1 MQTYNIVTPVYAQ
14 LQYCNSS
21 SHTVAPFVIYD
32 VTTIET
38 TVKSYITKYGFE

>member
-1 MQTYNIVTPVYAQ
+1 MHRYNTVTPLYTQ
-14 LQYCNSS
+14 LQYCNSRICL
-21 SHTVAPFVIYD
+21 VVPFIIYD